1 MFLLIQSLNV
11 LLKHQNEMMIQLH
24 LVHCLVTHPLI
35 LLYLPSGFPWVFY
48 LDKCFC
54 QETFL
59 LNHLIAINFNEIS
72 SFSLV
77 QKNFCRQIH
86 IRFMIILKQIS
97 TKPSKHLKLK
107 FRFYLVTCHL
117 IKTRLKLIRKI
128 HSLTLYTSLIITTLQ
143 VQEIFKFQYLK
154 LQSWKWKFGSYNLFI
169 ISLRQFNP
177 SRPVI

>member
-35 LLYLPSGFPWVFY
+35 LLYLPSGFRVFY

-54 QETFL
+54 QEIFL

-77 QKNFCRQIH
+77 QINFCRQIH

-97 TKPSKHLKLK
+97 TKRSKHLKFR
-107 FRFYLVTCHL
+107 FRFYLVTC
-117 IKTRLKLIRKI
+117 R
-128 HSLTLYTSLIITTLQ
+128 
-143 VQEIFKFQYLK
+143 
-154 LQSWKWKFGSYNLFI
+154 
-169 ISLRQFNP
+169 FNQN
-177 SRPVI
+177 